1 MLIFSIAVSWF
12 NRQPCLSMVVIKR
25 LSEVIHYITIREFY
39 MGAWFRVAAI
49 IVLIGFVGVLAL
61 YARSPIQAVAF
72 EPPSGAASE
81 VFAAN
86 EKLAAV
92 IRYLQKVGSGPEDIV
107 KGPNGDFYT
116 GYQDGRIVRFSVR
129 DGQVIEG
136 SYREFVNTGG
146 RPLGMQFD
154 AAGNLIV
161 ADAFKGLLSVS
172 PAGDIKTLLDYADDP
187 SLRFIDDVDVAA
199 DGTIWFSDVSSR
211 FGLHDY
217 IYDLIE
223 ASATGRLL
231 SYTPSNG
238 ELKVHLSGLYF
249 ANGVSLGPDD
259 SWVLVNETGASRV
272 SRLWLT
278 GPKAGVQDVFIDGL
292 SGMPDNISFNGSDT
306 FWVAI
311 PALRSREIDALASYP
326 FLRKLLGGLP
336 ADLLVPTS
344 KLGFVLGLGLDGTV
358 KFNLQSESGVYHT
371 ITSVNEYDGH
381 LWLGSL
387 AMPSIAVLP
396 LSVVH

>member
-1 MLIFSIAVSWF
+1 MA
-12 NRQPCLSMVVIKR
+12 N
-25 LSEVIHYITIREFY
+25 
-39 MGAWFRVAAI
+39 WFRVIAI
-49 IVLIGFVGVLAL
+49 VALIVFVGVLAL
-61 YARSPIQAVAF
+61 YARSPIQAVVF
-72 EPPSGAASE
+72 EPSGSEANAA
-81 VFAAN
+81 FARN

-92 IRYLQKVGSGPEDIV
+92 TTYLQHVGSGPEDIV
-107 KGPNGDFYT
+107 KGPDGNFYT
-116 GYQDGRIVRFSVR
+116 GYQDGRIVRFTVR
-129 DGQVIEG
+129 DGQVLEG
-136 SYREFVNTGG
+136 SFREFVNTGG

-172 PAGDIKTLLDYADDP
+172 PAGEINTLLDYADDP

-199 DGTIWFSDVSSR
+199 DGTIWFSDASSR

-231 SYTPSNG
+231 SYMPSNG
-238 ELKVHLSGLYF
+238 QTKVHLSGLYF
-249 ANGVSLGPDD
+249 ANGVTLGPDD
-259 SWVLVNETGASRV
+259 TWVLVNETGASRV
-272 SRLWLT
+272 SRLWLK

-292 SGMPDNISFNGSDT
+292 SGMPDNISFNGTDT
-306 FWVAI
+306 FWLAI
-311 PALRSREIDALASYP
+311 PALRSKEIDALAAYP

-336 ADLLVPTS
+336 ADLLVPAS
-344 KLGFVLGLGLDGTV
+344 KLGFALGLGLDGTV

-387 AMPSIAVLP
+387 AMSSIAVLP
-396 LSVVH
+396 LPTSH